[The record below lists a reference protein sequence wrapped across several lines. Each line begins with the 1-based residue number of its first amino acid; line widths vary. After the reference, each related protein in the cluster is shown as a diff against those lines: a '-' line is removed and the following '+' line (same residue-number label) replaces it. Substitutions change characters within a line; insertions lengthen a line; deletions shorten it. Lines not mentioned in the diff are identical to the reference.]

1 MSVGLSVRR
10 KLRSYSY
17 SKEPLYT
24 QMSVGRSVRKKH
36 SRYAEKA
43 YVNNQSNSLQ
53 PFIVKTQRN
62 STQLKTT
69 LKQLALE
76 LDIVVTCSTQP
87 TTPLPQ
93 TFQPLLDNLRS

>member
-10 KLRSYSY
+10 KIRSYSY

-53 PFIVKTQRN
+53 PLSIYYFRAKKSHSFGTKRGQILTKKSIRGPK
-62 STQLKTT
+62 SHLG
-69 LKQLALE
+69 
-76 LDIVVTCSTQP
+76 
-87 TTPLPQ
+87 
-93 TFQPLLDNLRS
+93 

>member
-43 YVNNQSNSLQ
+43 YVNNQSNSLHLSIYYFRAKKSQ
-53 PFIVKTQRN
+53 SFGTKRGQILTKKSIRGPK
-62 STQLKTT
+62 SHLG
-69 LKQLALE
+69 
-76 LDIVVTCSTQP
+76 
-87 TTPLPQ
+87 
-93 TFQPLLDNLRS
+93 